1 MEGLAAGMAPRKGSN
16 MHHLAIAAAATAIA
30 IGAGSGAVT
39 SMTSAAPAMQLDV
52 SNPMIAGTA
61 MLPGES
67 IWANATKSPEHA
79 TFVSEVRAARISD
92 TLNGGGEYTVFAPTD
107 SAYMAM
113 GKDKTAALMKS
124 ASKNARYLIVKG
136 RYSSTKLLQLINEQG
151 GRARLRT
158 LEGGTITA
166 SLNGPTNIVLMDE
179 NGTMADI
186 AIYDIEQKNGVLQ
199 VIDRVLTPGKQSREV
214 AER

>member
-1 MEGLAAGMAPRKGSN
+1 

-52 SNPMIAGTA
+52 SNPMIAGAA
-61 MLPGES
+61 MLPNES

-79 TFVSEVRAARISD
+79 TFVSEVKAAGISD
-92 TLNGGGEYTVFAPTD
+92 TLNGSGDYTVFAPTD
-107 SAYMAM
+107 SAYAAM
-113 GKDKTAALMKS
+113 GTDKTAALMKS
-124 ASKNARYLIVKG
+124 ARKNARYLIVKG

-151 GRARLRT
+151 GRAKLRT

-166 SLNGPTNIVLMDE
+166 SLNGPTNIMLMDE
-179 NGTMADI
+179 NGAMADI
-186 AIYDIEQKNGVLQ
+186 AIYDIQQKNGVLQ